1 MSLFVDT
8 SVWSSA
14 LRRDAPARVPE
25 VGELTRAL
33 EAGNAIFTTG
43 LVLQELLQGFSGP
56 KAQTQIVERFSALP
70 LLVPDRQDYIDAA
83 GIRNACRRKGVQL
96 GTIDALLAQL
106 CIRHQL
112 VLLSTDRNYQQ
123 ASRHVPLKIWEA
135 PLAKFDAIM
144 NVTDLSGTDP

>member
-1 MSLFVDT
+1 MSLFIDT
-8 SVWSSA
+8 SVWSLA
-14 LRRDAPARVPE
+14 LRRDAPAQVPE
-25 VGELTRAL
+25 VRELARAL
-33 EAGNAIFTTG
+33 EAGNPIFTTG

-56 KAQTQIVERFSALP
+56 KAQNQIVDRFSALP

-112 VLLSTDRNYQQ
+112 VLLSTDRDYQL
-123 ASRHVPLKIWEA
+123 ASRYVPLKIWEA
-135 PLAKFDAIM
+135 PLAGSP
-144 NVTDLSGTDP
+144 N

>member
-8 SVWSSA
+8 SVWSLA
-14 LRRDAPARVPE
+14 LRRDAPAQVPE
-25 VGELTRAL
+25 VRELAHAL

-43 LVLQELLQGFSGP
+43 LVVQELLQGFSGP
-56 KAQTQIVERFSALP
+56 KAQNQIVDRFSALP

-83 GIRNACRRKGVQL
+83 SVRNACRRKGVQL

-112 VLLSTDRNYQQ
+112 VLLSTDRDYQL
-123 ASRHVPLKIWEA
+123 ASRYVPLKIWEA
-135 PLAKFDAIM
+135 PLAGSP
-144 NVTDLSGTDP
+144 N